1 MCSRI
6 IHHEREMLREGF
18 IVWKGWLVS
27 WFRLTDLV
35 LPTKPCVLPP
45 FWQMRQVLLST
56 SCMYRILIAVRMRI
70 SWLPECVA
78 GPIGP
83 EAEKILEGA
92 KRLIPEAVLYEA
104 HHRTGSPAQTI
115 LDFAEER
122 RSALIVVG
130 SRRLDALHA
139 ALLGSVSTQV
149 LYEAKCPVTVVKE
162 NPHP

>member
-56 SCMYRILIAVRMRI
+56 SCMYRILIAVRMRMKYRGCRNAWQVP
-70 SWLPECVA
+70 S
-78 GPIGP
+78 GPKPRRSSKG
-83 EAEKILEGA
+83 
-92 KRLIPEAVLYEA
+92 LIPEAVLYEA

-122 RSALIVVG
+122 RSDLIVVG

>member
-1 MCSRI
+1 M
-6 IHHEREMLREGF
+6 ERLA
-18 IVWKGWLVS
+18 
-27 WFRLTDLV
+27 
-35 LPTKPCVLPP
+35 
-45 FWQMRQVLLST
+45 
-56 SCMYRILIAVRMRI
+56 RILVPVDGSGASDQAVRFAAI
-70 SWLPECVA
+70 LADVTGASVDILHVSYFDSSTDADEVSWLPECVA

-83 EAEKILEGA
+83 EAEKILERA
-92 KRLIPEAVLYEA
+92 KRLIPEAVFYEA

-122 RSALIVVG
+122 RSDLIVVG